1 MGNPLPKRPLLPR
14 PPTAVPSTSL
24 APYGAPLTAA
34 DARHLLRRTGFG
46 APHARVQPLVGLL
59 AADAVKRILDEA
71 EAAPTLPDP
80 AWLATPQT
88 DIAAM
93 NGERDAWT
101 IRMLEHPVRERL
113 VLFWH
118 HHFATEIRDYF
129 HAASAWTYYTLC
141 RTHALGNFRTLA
153 HAMGLNPAML
163 RYLNGYQ
170 STKAA
175 PNQNYARELL
185 ELFTMGPTAHD
196 GTANYTESDV
206 LEAARALTGWRLRP
220 TSGATVGTEVYFEPT
235 RYDTGAKTL
244 FGQTGLWG
252 YDDVVRLV
260 FEHRAPQVA
269 AFIARKFLAFYVSA
283 TPDAAVEAALA
294 DVLLGGSFRI
304 RPALETLLASE
315 HFFDAGH
322 RGALLKSPLDVYVG
336 ALADMGATAFNATY
350 VRNRARERDLDL
362 LNPPNVAGWPGFNP
376 PSSGGLP
383 GYTAWYAADDFGP
396 LWNVLNALVDKTN
409 TVSAYDPLDFIRQA
423 PTPAD
428 PFSVASSMAE
438 RLVGVPLAYASIL
451 PNDTP
456 LAGNPA
462 IPPPDYV
469 RNGPRYLSDL
479 GKMLLGAMP
488 HYEWSA
494 STDAVLAA
502 RVQAYLKALYTTVP
516 ETLAM

>member
-1 MGNPLPKRPLLPR
+1 MLPR
-14 PPTAVPSTSL
+14 SLPTVPSTSL

-34 DARHLLRRTGFG
+34 DVRHLLRRTGFG
-46 APHARVQPLVGLL
+46 APHARVQPLVGRS
-59 AADAVKRILDEA
+59 AAEAVRQILDEA
-71 EAAPTLPDP
+71 EAAPILPAP

-88 DIAAM
+88 NIAEM

-101 IRMLEHPVRERL
+101 TRMLAHPVRERL
-113 VLFWH
+113 ALFWH
-118 HHFATEIRDYF
+118 HHFATEIRDYV
-129 HAASAWTYYTLC
+129 HAASGWTYYTLC
-141 RTHALGNFRTLA
+141 RTHALGNVRTLV

-163 RYLNGYQ
+163 RYLNGNQ

-185 ELFTMGPTAHD
+185 ELFTIGPTD
-196 GTANYTESDV
+196 RNGTPNYTESDV
-206 LEAARALTGWRLRP
+206 LEAARALTGWRIRP
-220 TSGATVGTEVYFEPT
+220 TGTVGGVTTVGTEVYFDAA
-235 RYDTGAKTL
+235 RYDTGTKTIL
-244 FGQTGLWG
+244 GQTGLWA
-252 YDDVVRLV
+252 YDDVVRIV
-260 FEHRAPQVA
+260 FEQRPRQVA
-269 AFIARKFLAFYVSA
+269 AFIARKMLAFYVSA
-283 TPDAAVEAALA
+283 APDATVEAALA
-294 DVLLGGSFRI
+294 DVLLGGSFRL

-322 RGALLKSPLDVYVG
+322 RGALLKSPLDVYIG
-336 ALADMGATAFNATY
+336 ALADLGATAFNATY

-362 LNPPNVAGWPGFNP
+362 LNPPNVSGWPGFNP

-396 LWNVLNALVDKTN
+396 LWSVLGALVDKTN
-409 TVSAYDPLDFIRQA
+409 AVSTYDPLDFIRHA
-423 PTPAD
+423 PTPPD
-428 PFSVASSMAE
+428 PFSVAVSIAE
-438 RLVGVPLAYASIL
+438 RLVGVPLAYASVL
-451 PNDTP
+451 PNDAP

-469 RNGPRYLSDL
+469 VHGPRYLSDL
-479 GKMLLGAMP
+479 GKMLLGTMP

-516 ETLAM
+516 ETLVF